1 MEAEMIPHR
10 TSYSFPF
17 TIASLR
23 ERTTVV
29 RAGRADPSDPR
40 SEIVI
45 ERESLGY
52 YVTLEPGLLSLHLG
66 TEAPPD
72 WTAGKRLRLTLTLED

>member
-1 MEAEMIPHR
+1 MIPHR

-17 TIASLR
+17 IISALR

-45 ERESLGY
+45 ERESLGFY
-52 YVTLEPGLLSLHLG
+52 ITLEPGFISLRLG
-66 TEAPPD
+66 TEAPPG
-72 WTAGKRLRLTLTLED
+72 WTAGKRVRLTLMLED